1 MLWYIIAG
9 ILLLLLLLL
18 FIPLSLTVS
27 MSEDGAIRL
36 CGRVL
41 GFAVYRSPKKER
53 PFNPR
58 HYTPRA
64 IKRRE
69 RTEQRKLRRKQ
80 RRAAHKEKSKK
91 QDIKPTSH
99 GGKDMSLTETISLV
113 RDIAATVLH
122 RSLKHARVNV
132 ERLAITVATPD
143 AAQTAILYGGV
154 CAALAALT
162 EILHNFS
169 HLRIR
174 DAAHFGVAVDY
185 TSERC
190 RADVRI
196 RFTLRVH
203 HVIRIAIRT
212 VLRAVGHTM
221 KHK

>member
-18 FIPLSLTVS
+18 LVPLSLTVS
-27 MSEDGAIRL
+27 LGEDSTLKL

-53 PFNPR
+53 PFTPSD
-58 HYTPRA
+58 YTPRA
-64 IKRRE
+64 MRRRE
-69 RTEQRKLRRKQ
+69 RAEQRRLRRKQ
-80 RRAAHKEKSKK
+80 RRATRKGKVQKQEAKPDTKK
-91 QDIKPTSH
+91 N
-99 GGKDMSLTETISLV
+99 KDRSLSETISLV
-113 RDIAATVLH
+113 RDIASTVLH
-122 RSLKHARVNV
+122 RSLKHARVTV
-132 ERLAITVATPD
+132 DRLAITVATPD

-162 EILHNFS
+162 EILNNFS

-174 DAAHFGVAVDY
+174 DAARFGVAVDY

-190 RADVRI
+190 RADVCI
-196 RFTLRVH
+196 RFTLRIH
-203 HVIRIAIRT
+203 HVISIAIRT
-212 VLRAVGHTM
+212 VIRAVGHMM

>member
-9 ILLLLLLLL
+9 ILLFLLLLL

-27 MSEDGAIRL
+27 LSEDGVLGL

-41 GFAVYRSPKKER
+41 GISVYRSPKKER
-53 PFNPR
+53 PFDPR
-58 HYTPRA
+58 RYTKRA
-64 IKRRE
+64 IRRRE
-69 RTEQRKLRRKQ
+69 RAEQRKLRRKQ
-80 RRAAHKEKSKK
+80 RRAARKKKPRKQAEKPDAKK
-91 QDIKPTSH
+91 S
-99 GGKDMSLTETISLV
+99 KDMSLSDTISLV
-113 RDIAATVLH
+113 GDIASTVLH
-122 RSLKHARVNV
+122 RSLKHARVSV
-132 ERLAITVATPD
+132 DRLAITVATPD

-162 EILHNFS
+162 EVLNNFS

-174 DAAHFGVAVDY
+174 DAARYGVAVDY

-203 HVIRIAIRT
+203 HVISIAIRT
-212 VLRAVGHTM
+212 VFRAVGHMM